1 MRFSFVPVS
10 LLFSAHTYVTSG
22 FQTQVSSVRMNI
34 GSSCTTHFDTSL
46 MMSTESDMEGKR
58 GMKGYYRRP
67 SRAIEKGG
75 GFFVPGLEGEKIRVL
90 SAAVLVFMIASN
102 RAGVADAT
110 IAQVTSEVIGMVMAI
125 ILFVQGFAEAFPSIG
140 ASSSTAAASSTP
152 VSNYLSVIQAASK
165 TSQIVAVETAARSI
179 IQTCEDVSYVL
190 VVSNVDKSVIFEI
203 GPVSGQAATKESC
216 EVLSGFSARNTEMG
230 EYGVGKLSMFQPSA
244 SFLARISNSKNLLLP
259 QKVQSVA
266 VLVDGK
272 NQWTWL
278 IAAESNLE
286 EFSKSADWINA
297 LTSAPF

>member
-1 MRFSFVPVS
+1 
-10 LLFSAHTYVTSG
+10 
-22 FQTQVSSVRMNI
+22 
-34 GSSCTTHFDTSL
+34 

-75 GFFVPGLEGEKIRVL
+75 GFFVPGLEGEKIRVV

-102 RAGVADAT
+102 RAGVEDAT
-110 IAQVTSEVIGMVMAI
+110 AAQITSEVIGMVMAV
-125 ILFVQGFAEAFPSIG
+125 ILFVQGVAEAFPSIG
-140 ASSSTAAASSTP
+140 ASSSTATVSTTP
-152 VSNYLSVIQAASK
+152 VSNFLSVIQTASK
-165 TSQIVAVETAARSI
+165 SSQTVAVETAARSI

-203 GPVSGQAATKESC
+203 GPVSGKAATKESC
-216 EVLSGFSARNTEMG
+216 EVLSGFSARNTEIG
-230 EYGVGKLSMFQPSA
+230 EDGFGKLSMFQPSA

-259 QKVQSVA
+259 ERVQSVA

-278 IAAESNLE
+278 IAAGSELA
-286 EFSKSADWINA
+286 EFNKSADWINA